1 MQPFFQSAFLQALG
15 FAIANSLWQVALIW
29 LLYYL
34 ANQFLS
40 LTASTKY
47 RLGVFAQI
55 TGFVWFISTF
65 WFYLNQYRQAWHL
78 PLLDNASGN
87 NIQSISWNDGSVSSL
102 LFNGMLKAEQVLP
115 FISLAYI
122 CLLGFLLIRWVTGY
136 QETKQLS
143 QQGLQKIPVD
153 WRLFVRR
160 ISGQLGIT
168 KEILIFLSEKV
179 QTPITMGFLKP
190 IILIPVASINHLS
203 VEQLEAVILHELA
216 HIKRHDYLVNLLLSF
231 AEIGLFFNP
240 FTQLLSRSIRKER
253 ENSCDDWVLQFQYNA
268 TEYAKALLRIAQL
281 QAVPAFAMGATG
293 KKNELLTRVQRMVHR
308 KENRFS
314 YPKQLLAFLVM
325 SGMLCT
331 VAWLTPVAKAHQE
344 HAVVKNEKN
353 NPKAGQRSIAREP
366 MAVSISNP
374 LFNPVFFLSE
384 PLKKEMNKGL
394 AASQESMTVQQ
405 AEDNHVEN
413 APSIETI
420 PALVANALEMAAA
433 KFEFKSKDW
442 EKSMAQIEKSALS
455 LEKIFGKDSSLSAE
469 PIRKKVKKD
478 ISHSFSNIQEEF
490 ERAKKEVAKTRT
502 RTEDFRFDK
511 EKMQQDIRK
520 AMEEVDKLKSLDKL
534 VMNAMDLSATR
545 FYFPQTGKIEKE
557 EKNIREKDA
566 DFDQDITEMD
576 SAYPP
581 NQENQLSKAA
591 VPLLPVDIMD
601 KLKAFIKDPEATRFL
616 TETQINGLK
625 NTISEWEKTRFFT
638 KLIPV
643 MYKTKNPDKEP
654 RKQKQS
660 LRL

>member
-1 MQPFFQSAFLQALG
+1 MQLFFQSAFLQALG

-34 ANQFLS
+34 ANQVLS
-40 LTASTKY
+40 LTAAIKY
-47 RLGVFAQI
+47 RLGVFAQLTSFI
-55 TGFVWFISTF
+55 WFLSTF
-65 WFYLNQYRQAWHL
+65 WFYFNQYRQAWHL
-78 PLLDNASGN
+78 PFINNVSGDS
-87 NIQSISWNDGSVSSL
+87 IQAISWNDGSVSSL

-122 CLLGFLLIRWVTGY
+122 CLLGFLLIRWMMGY
-136 QETKQLS
+136 QQTQRLS
-143 QQGLQKIPVD
+143 KMGLQKIPVD
-153 WRLFVRR
+153 WRLFVKK
-160 ISGQLGIT
+160 ISGQLGIK

-179 QTPITMGFLKP
+179 KTPITMGFLKP

-216 HIKRHDYLVNLLLSF
+216 HIKRHDYLVNLVLSI

-314 YPKQLLAFLVM
+314 YPKQLLAFLLM
-325 SGMLCT
+325 TGMLST
-331 VAWLTPVAKAHQE
+331 AAWLTPVAKAHGE
-344 HAVVKNEKN
+344 HTVNKND
-353 NPKAGQRSIAREP
+353 NPNSKTMQRSIAREP
-366 MAVSISNP
+366 MAVSVSNP

-394 AASQESMTVQQ
+394 AASQESMSAQV
-405 AEDNHVEN
+405 AENNIAEN
-413 APSIETI
+413 TKGIETI
-420 PALVANALEMAAA
+420 PALVANALEMAAVKF
-433 KFEFKSKDW
+433 KFENKDW

-455 LEKIFGKDSSLSAE
+455 LEKIFGKDSSFLAE
-469 PIRKKVKKD
+469 PIRKKVKNNL
-478 ISHSFSNIQEEF
+478 SHSFAKIQEEI
-490 ERAKKEVAKTRT
+490 ERAKKEVAKSLTKK
-502 RTEDFRFDK
+502 EDFKIEK
-511 EKMQQDIRK
+511 EKMQQDIRQ
-520 AMEEVDKLKSLDKL
+520 AMKEMDKFKNLDKL
-534 VMNAMDLSATR
+534 VINAIDIPATR
-545 FYFPQTGKIEKE
+545 FHFPNSGKIKME
-557 EKNIREKDA
+557 EKIMQDKET
-566 DFDQDITEMD
+566 DFDQDNIEII
-576 SAYPP
+576 PEFIP
-581 NQENQLSKAA
+581 KQEIQLSQ
-591 VPLLPVDIMD
+591 PDSPIIPSEIIN
-601 KLKAFIKDPEATRFL
+601 KLKSFIKSSEATKFL

-625 NTISEWEKTRFFT
+625 NTISEWEKTQFFT

-643 MYKTKNPDKEP
+643 IYKDKILEKEI